1 MPAYSLLIVAG
12 LGGLAIAVSKVV
24 RRFVPEI
31 VVFLAI
37 GVAIGPDG
45 PFELINGTNID
56 QLNVLT
62 EIALAAI
69 IFLMGDRLR
78 IDDLRSL
85 KRMLLPLNLV
95 QLSVTAGLVFLAMR
109 MLGLD
114 WQVAA
119 ILGLISAETGVLTVT
134 AIIKEEHAA
143 GRFTDLLL
151 SSVALTNVAVAALF
165 GLAFPIILATSGEA
179 ASTAET
185 VRVFAQIVVASGA
198 IGALGGLLLKTYG
211 PTIESSGELLLFL
224 MLVLTGMTGATI
236 AVEGSVVVT
245 ALVAGLY
252 VANATPWLAERFF
265 AAVRTM
271 EAPIYLIFFIV
282 AGADIHLEELAA
294 VGLIGLVYVVVRTV
308 AKIGGSTLGALT
320 SGLDQAGLGAQIGVS
335 LLPHAGMAIAL
346 AAFVSEFTPALGAE
360 VSPVVLGSIV
370 VFELTGPLITR
381 RVLRS
386 AGNAGQA
393 GATGGP
399 EMEIAA
405 KRTLRRVL
413 IPLSNL
419 TVLVPRL
426 PFLLDL
432 VGSLGAE
439 VVAVHVSNPSVAR
452 DDDTE
457 PEVLTLFR
465 QVAQDR
471 AIACQVVHR
480 RTEAVASA
488 IIDVATATGAD
499 LIVMGEPARTT
510 LLEPT
515 RWGLISQRVVRESRV
530 PVLVYPVDPSNPEQV
545 PDIYLQPAIEPTAAS
560 DRDGEG
566 SPGDHSAVGDRGAA
580 GQQRAV
586 PDDGLDRRA
595 RSGDDGRERQVRAS
609 RDGTTGM
616 TRAGEGT

>member
-1 MPAYSLLIVAG
+1 MPAYSLLIIAG
-12 LGGLAIAVSKVV
+12 LGGLAIGVSKVV

-37 GVAIGPDG
+37 GVLIGPDG
-45 PFELINGTNID
+45 PFALINDTNID
-56 QLNVLT
+56 QLNLLT

-78 IDDLRSL
+78 IDDLRNL
-85 KRMLLPLNLV
+85 KRLLLPLNLV
-95 QLSVTAGLVFLAMR
+95 QLSVTAVLVFLAMR
-109 MLGLD
+109 LLGID

-134 AIIKEEHAA
+134 ATIKEEHAA
-143 GRFTDLLL
+143 GRLTDVLL

-179 ASTAET
+179 SSTADT

-198 IGALGGLLLKTYG
+198 IGVAGGLLLKTYG

-224 MLVLTGMTGATI
+224 VLVLTGMTGATI

-282 AGADIHLEELAA
+282 AGADIHLDELAS
-294 VGLIGLVYVVVRTV
+294 VGLIGLVYVVVRTFGKV
-308 AKIGGSTLGALT
+308 GGSTVGALAGG
-320 SGLDQAGLGAQIGVS
+320 GLDQARLGAQIGLS

-346 AAFVSEFTPALGAE
+346 AAFVSEFTPELGAQ
-360 VSPVVLGSIV
+360 VSPIVLGSIV
-370 VFELTGPLITR
+370 VFELSGPLITR

-386 AGNAGQA
+386 TGNAGQA
-393 GATGGP
+393 GSSGDA

-413 IPLSNL
+413 IPLSNM

-432 VGSLGAE
+432 VGSLDAE
-439 VVAVHVSNPSVAR
+439 VVAVHVSNPSVER
-452 DDDTE
+452 DDDAE

-471 AIACQVVHR
+471 AIGCEVVHR

-488 IIDVATATGAD
+488 IVDVAMTARAD

-515 RWGLISQRVVRESRV
+515 RWGLISQRVVRESPV

-545 PDIYLQPAIEPTAAS
+545 PDIYLQPALEPVATSDGDGDGAPGDAVGGTA
-560 DRDGEG
+560 DEDRGRDGAD
-566 SPGDHSAVGDRGAA
+566 PDGAGRQA
-580 GQQRAV
+580 DGQR
-586 PDDGLDRRA
+586 D
-595 RSGDDGRERQVRAS
+595 RQVRAS
-609 RDGTTGM
+609 RDSGS
-616 TRAGEGT
+616 R

>member
-1 MPAYSLLIVAG
+1 MRAVPAYTLLIVAG

-37 GVAIGPDG
+37 GVLIGPDG
-45 PFELINGTNID
+45 PIELINASNIG
-56 QLNVLT
+56 QLNLIT

-78 IDDLRSL
+78 IDDLRS
-85 KRMLLPLNLV
+85 MQGLLVPLNLV
-95 QLSVTAGLVFLAMR
+95 QLSVTSILVFLAMR

-114 WQVAA
+114 WQIAA

-134 AIIKEEHAA
+134 ATIKEEHAA
-143 GRFTDLLL
+143 GRLTDILL

-179 ASTAET
+179 TGTADT
-185 VRVFAQIVVASGA
+185 VRAFAQITVASGG
-198 IGALGGLLLKTYG
+198 IGMLGGLLLKTYG

-224 MLVLTGMTGATI
+224 MIVLTGMTGATI

-282 AGADIHLEELAA
+282 AGADIHLDELAA
-294 VGLIGLVYVVVRTV
+294 VGLIGLVYVIVRTIG
-308 AKIGGSTLGALT
+308 KIGGSTLGALAG
-320 SGLDQAGLGAQIGVS
+320 GLDQARRGARVGVS

-346 AAFVSEFTPALGAE
+346 AAFVSEFTPELGAE
-360 VSPVVLGSIV
+360 VSPIVLGSIV
-370 VFELTGPLITR
+370 VFELTGPLLTR
-381 RVLRS
+381 KVLRV
-386 AGNAGQA
+386 AGDAGQA
-393 GATGGP
+393 GSSSDA

-405 KRTLRRVL
+405 RRTVRRVL
-413 IPLSNL
+413 IPLSNR

-439 VVAVHVSNPSVAR
+439 VVAVHVSNPSFP
-452 DDDTE
+452 DGDEGE
-457 PEVLTLFR
+457 PEVLALFR

-471 AIACQVVHR
+471 AITCTVVHR
-480 RTEAVASA
+480 RTESVAGA
-488 IIDVATATGAD
+488 IVDVATAEDVD

-515 RWGLISQRVVRESRV
+515 RWGLISQRVVRESPV

-545 PDIYLQPAIEPTAAS
+545 PDMYLQPPVAPAAS
-560 DRDGEG
+560 PDGETPAAAVTVDGHAAGPDDDG
-566 SPGDHSAVGDRGAA
+566 SRPPDGDHD
-580 GQQRAV
+580 
-586 PDDGLDRRA
+586 
-595 RSGDDGRERQVRAS
+595 RQVRAS
-609 RDGTTGM
+609 RDSGDG
-616 TRAGEGT
+616 